1 MVDKISG
8 NLTRKNA
15 EAAQSGPATPYSFS
29 MLYFEATRR
38 CNLSCAM
45 CMTGSNDKQRV
56 RESKPKELT
65 ADEIYH
71 RVLVPAKKLNTVAVV
86 WSGGEFLVRRDA
98 FELLRMATD
107 LGMRSNV
114 CSNCKKLN
122 RKVLERIRD
131 ATDGRGTIAVGIN
144 ALDDSNRETR
154 DAEVDRTLEVL
165 ESCKE
170 LGLSRHVIVTL
181 GKFNTDTFD
190 KTVQYLVDNDISY
203 NRAPFVPR
211 GSGHGCWEA
220 ARFTREDLQDHFH
233 PVLRAHVNGYVS
245 YTPYFLA
252 PEVHA
257 SISGGARSNTVPRN
271 PSIGCWCGHWLTVNA
286 EGDVSVCPVL
296 VDSLSAGNVRDA
308 PLDQL
313 VNDSELFATITDRS
327 KLKGKCGRCRYQ
339 YTCGGCRAMA
349 LYHNGDYMGEDPTC
363 FFEPKDKTTV
373 SEFEEETNRRFKQ
386 YTLIAACSGLY
397 RRPDPKR

>member
-1 MVDKISG
+1 
-8 NLTRKNA
+8 
-15 EAAQSGPATPYSFS
+15 
-29 MLYFEATRR
+29 
-38 CNLSCAM
+38 M

-98 FELLRMATD
+98 IELLRMATD

-114 CSNCKKLN
+114 CSNCKKLT

-165 ESCKE
+165 ELCKE
-170 LGLSRHVIVTL
+170 LGLSRHVIITL
-181 GKFNTDTFD
+181 GKFNTDSFD
-190 KTVQYLVDNDISY
+190 NTVQYLVDNDISY
-203 NRAPFVPR
+203 NRSPFVPR

-220 ARFTREDLQDHFH
+220 GRFTREDLQDHFH
-233 PVLRAHVNGYVS
+233 PVLRKHVNGYVS

-257 SISGGARSNTVPRN
+257 RISGGARSNTVPRN

-308 PLDQL
+308 HLDQL
-313 VNDSELFATITDRS
+313 VNNRELFASITDRS
-327 KLKGKCGRCRYQ
+327 RLKGKCGRCRYQ
-339 YTCGGCRAMA
+339 FTCGGCRAMA
-349 LYHNGDYMGEDPTC
+349 FYHDGDYMGEDPTC
-363 FFEPKDKTTV
+363 FFEPIDKTTV

-397 RRPDPKR
+397 RRPDRKR